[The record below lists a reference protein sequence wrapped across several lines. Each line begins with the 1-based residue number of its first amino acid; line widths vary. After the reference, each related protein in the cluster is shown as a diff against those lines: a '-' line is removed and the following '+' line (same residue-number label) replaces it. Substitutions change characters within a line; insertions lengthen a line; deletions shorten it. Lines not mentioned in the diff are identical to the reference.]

1 MRLLVTGGAGFIG
14 AHLTRAARTAGHD
27 VVVLDDLST
36 SSWASIEGLDVTRI
50 EGSILDEALLEQ
62 AMDSVDAV
70 AHLAALAS
78 VPASVADPVGTHAV
92 NVTGTV
98 AVLRRA
104 AEQGAHV
111 SVASSS
117 AVYGRNQAEVL
128 GERDWVRPMSPYGT
142 SKLAAEQYALAF
154 QDSYGLASAAFR
166 FFNVYGPGQPV
177 DHVYAAVVPAFVDAL
192 LAGRALTVHG
202 DGGQSRDF
210 VNVATVC
217 AVLLD
222 AAERHLTCPEPV
234 NLANGSGTTL
244 LDLVAALEQVT
255 GRTAQL
261 HHETVRV
268 GDVRRSCAD
277 VSALRALFPDAPQV
291 TLTAG
296 LAQLVRSAEGR
307 PRSTPA

>member
-14 AHLTRAARTAGHD
+14 AHLTRAARHD
-27 VVVLDDLST
+27 VVVLDDLS
-36 SSWASIEGLDVTRI
+36 SGSWASLAGVDVTRI
-50 EGSILDEALLEQ
+50 EGSILDDALLER

-70 AHLAALAS
+70 AHLAAQAS
-78 VPASVADPVGTHAV
+78 VPASVADPVGAHAV

-111 SVASSS
+111 SGASSS

-128 GERDWVRPMSPYGT
+128 SERDWVRPMSPYGT

-166 FFNVYGPGQPV
+166 FFNVYSPGEPV

-192 LAGRALTVHG
+192 LAGRELTVHG

-222 AAERHLTCPEPV
+222 AAQRRLTCPEPV
-234 NLANGSGTTL
+234 NLAHGAPTTL

-255 GRTAQL
+255 GRTAAL
-261 HHETVRV
+261 HHTPARV

-277 VSALRALFPDAPQV
+277 VTVLHSLFPEAPQV
-291 TLTAG
+291 TLAAG
-296 LAQLVRSAEGR
+296 LAQLVRAQEEQRG
-307 PRSTPA
+307 TPA